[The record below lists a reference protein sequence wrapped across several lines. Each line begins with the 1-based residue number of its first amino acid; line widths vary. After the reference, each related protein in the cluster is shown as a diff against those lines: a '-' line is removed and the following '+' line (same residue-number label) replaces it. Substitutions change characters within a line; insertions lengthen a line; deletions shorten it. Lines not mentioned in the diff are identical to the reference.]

1 MLIES
6 TELISLQVYTQKGRY
21 LGLVQNVLFD
31 MEGEAIYELIL
42 THTNPEII
50 ESGLDIAVPYR
61 WVDKIGEVVMLR
73 FFPGKIKLKED
84 PDKPKRIQRV
94 RKRWDQDGISREEWR

>member
-1 MLIES
+1 MLVES
-6 TELISLQVYTQKGRY
+6 TELISLQVYTPKGRY
-21 LGLVQNVLFD
+21 LGLVKNLIFD
-31 MEGEAIYELIL
+31 MEKGGIYELLL

-50 ESGLDIAVPYR
+50 DSGLDIAVPFR

-84 PDKPKRIQRV
+84 IDKRKRILRV
-94 RKRWDQDGISREEWR
+94 PKNYRDGISRQPWR

>member
-21 LGLVQNVLFD
+21 LGLVKNVLLD
-31 MEGEAIYELIL
+31 MEKEAIYELIL
-42 THTNPEII
+42 THTNPELI

-84 PDKPKRIQRV
+84 PEKRKRIQRV
-94 RKRWDQDGISREEWR
+94 RKRWDRDGISREEWR